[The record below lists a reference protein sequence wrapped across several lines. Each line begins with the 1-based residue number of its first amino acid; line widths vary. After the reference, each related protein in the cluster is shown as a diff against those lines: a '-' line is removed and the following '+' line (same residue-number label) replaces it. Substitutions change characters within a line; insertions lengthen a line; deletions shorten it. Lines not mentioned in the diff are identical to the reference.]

1 MSTKVQS
8 KPQLTNKPQSNAS
21 QDLAIHQERQ
31 QDKFG
36 TRIILFIFF
45 GSTLY
50 ATFRYNIFK
59 GVPWTDW
66 PLYVLNK
73 SFAVSALIL
82 LVLAIFRY
90 RNNQPKSNKQ
100 ILNVASFFLILHIL
114 ISTSL
119 LNPAYCAKFSVD
131 AKLTLPA
138 SISILLGAIAT
149 ALFFRNSIS
158 KGLEERRNEKIKY
171 LTIVSLFVGFH
182 AGLQG
187 YLSWFS
193 PNTWPGYLPPI
204 TLVSF
209 LLGLS
214 ALLIRALSK
223 NKLKTS

>member
-21 QDLAIHQERQ
+21 QDLAIHQDRQ

-100 ILNVASFFLILHIL
+100 ILNASKFFLILHIL

-119 LNPAYCAKFSVD
+119 LSPVYYAKFFAD
-131 AKLTLPA
+131 AKLTLPV

-149 ALFFRNSIS
+149 ALYIRNSFS
-158 KGLEERRNEKIKY
+158 TGLEERHNEKIKY
-171 LTIVSLFVGFH
+171 LTSISLFVGFH
-182 AGLQG
+182 AGIQG
-187 YLSWFS
+187 YQGWFS
-193 PNTWPGYLPPI
+193 PNTWPGFLPPI
-204 TLVSF
+204 TLISF
-209 LLGLS
+209 LLGIS
-214 ALLIRALSK
+214 ALLIRLLSK